1 MQHGSAPVR
10 HRRLP
15 GRGKTQAIACS
26 PVFMPAALAVIDTLL
41 LRFKFPNRVA
51 LGFATMQREYSLYL
65 SLVQGAPIGLQAA
78 ARRKGSPSAPSNSPR
93 IHPAGASQSGRPCR
107 ACCNFA
113 DFHPGALPSHRAAA
127 TFEARLD
134 DVGPT
139 LPPAAA
145 RPAGAL
151 RFAGAPRPG
160 LLPPRKQKA
169 QITPGLSLSLD
180 EKRGVTSPRSQETRR
195 MGRARL

>member
-1 MQHGSAPVR
+1 MMHARQSHATSRSVNAAQRQPHLHNREGAAMQHGSAPVR

-78 ARRKGSPSAPSNSPR
+78 A
-93 IHPAGASQSGRPCR
+93 
-107 ACCNFA
+107 
-113 DFHPGALPSHRAAA
+113 
-127 TFEARLD
+127 
-134 DVGPT
+134 
-139 LPPAAA
+139 
-145 RPAGAL
+145 
-151 RFAGAPRPG
+151 
-160 LLPPRKQKA
+160 
-169 QITPGLSLSLD
+169 
-180 EKRGVTSPRSQETRR
+180 
-195 MGRARL
+195 